1 MASTY
6 VSEIHAYWHTQV
18 TITTIE
24 THNVSTTNNEERVR
38 CARATII
45 ACEWYLGEGDLVLG
59 GLLGPEPV
67 ASQHCAHGDTNQQ
80 RRWLK

>member
-38 CARATII
+38 CVRATII
-45 ACEWYLGEGDLVLG
+45 AWEWYLGEGDLVLG

-67 ASQHCAHGDTNQQ
+67 EPQHCAKQQQ
-80 RRWLK
+80 RRWSR